1 MAPDDAATTKI
12 EQSAESSKISYSIE
26 PTPIIIDDAIDLI
39 GNDSTYQVEDAA
51 VAAPVV
57 EAPMIMPP
65 PVPDDAHVAL
75 MVDEKKAAKK
85 SAADL
90 PEHLRTRMTKAR
102 GDAQIKEFVS
112 LVCVVCDGGG
122 GNTGGKPIEYR
133 CFKDLQLHFEKEHQE
148 RGYIVCCDK
157 RFYRKD
163 RLMSHITNHINPD
176 AFK

>member
-1 MAPDDAATTKI
+1 MAPDDEATAKI
-12 EQSAESSKISYSIE
+12 EQSAELSKNSYSIE

-39 GNDSTYQVEDAA
+39 GNDSTYQVEDTAA
-51 VAAPVV
+51 AAPTL
-57 EAPMIMPP
+57 EAPMILPP
-65 PVPDDAHVAL
+65 PVPDDDDAN
-75 MVDEKKAAKK
+75 VDGKKAAKK

-122 GNTGGKPIEYR
+122 GDTGKPIEYR